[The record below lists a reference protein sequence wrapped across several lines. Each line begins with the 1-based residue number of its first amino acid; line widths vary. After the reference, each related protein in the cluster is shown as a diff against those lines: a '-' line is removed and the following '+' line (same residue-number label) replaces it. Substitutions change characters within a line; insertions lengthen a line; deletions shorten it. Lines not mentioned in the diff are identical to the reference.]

1 MEFFRENRK
10 LIVKIIGIS
19 FIVFTIAPIAMMV
32 FFGQR

>member
-19 FIVFTIAPIAMMV
+19 FIIFTIAPIALSILTSSK
-32 FFGQR
+32 

>member
-19 FIVFTIAPIAMMV
+19 FIIFSIAPIAMTM
-32 FFGQR
+32 FFSQR